1 MRPEGVVESDES
13 VKRFYSILQ
22 STYSEITAELNQAD
36 LSNPSRRRTQQKQ
49 IEQIIAR
56 ADQNIRDW
64 ISIEVPSQYEQG
76 MFDTLSD
83 LNRRGDEVNIKT
95 SFATFHEQAIQAIA
109 EDMYANAS
117 EGLSGVSRSVSR
129 VVSAS
134 ARESVLEQIAKGSI
148 KGDSLQKL
156 KKSVAGILE
165 SEGLSAITDKRGRS
179 WDLLRYAEMLSRTK
193 LTQAHNSGVANRM
206 VESGY
211 DLVIVSNHSGSCRL
225 CAPFEGKVL
234 SVSGRQ
240 RGYISVKEAERNGL
254 FHPNCC
260 HVFSPYHQTFLD
272 QAVGW
277 DAELQKYRPFRD
289 LQKDIIAR
297 NVDLLKAFAKNAK
310 WGEMMAD
317 SVVGNAFEVKMADSK
332 RERVVAINGFEQQV
346 MEKRGLKIDAFSHR
360 TRAGQYTPTYNEM
373 KINLAE
379 LERAEKRFDKTR
391 ADKTFFHEF
400 GHFLD
405 YQFNDG
411 IKTDSGRVIPRRLIN
426 GEEARKAISEAREFI
441 VRERASATIDSLA
454 KDGTKFEADQSRE
467 QLVDRLV
474 LGDKIKTDDGK
485 SYIAFS
491 AHHRKYLRQN
501 EEVFAEAYAIYRT
514 DPNRLKENASKL
526 FDLFEKLKGQQ

>member
-1 MRPEGVVESDES
+1 MRPDGVVESDAS

-22 STYSEITAELNQAD
+22 SAYSEITAELSQAD
-36 LSNPSRRRTQQKQ
+36 LTNPSRRRSQQKQ
-49 IEQIIAR
+49 IEQIISR
-56 ADQNIRDW
+56 ADQNIKDW

-83 LNRRGDEVNIKT
+83 LNKRGDEVAIKQ

-109 EDMYANAS
+109 QDMYANAS

-148 KGDSLQKL
+148 KGDSMRKI

-240 RGYISVKEAERNGL
+240 RGYISVNEAERNGL
-254 FHPNCC
+254 FHPNCR

-277 DAELQKYRPFRD
+277 DAQLQKYRPFKD

-297 NVDLLKAFAKNAK
+297 NVDLLTAFAKGAK

-317 SVVGNAFEVKMADSK
+317 SVVGNAFEVKLADSK
-332 RERVVAINGFEQQV
+332 RERTFSVNGFEQQI
-346 MEKRGLKIDAFSHR
+346 MEKRGLKFESFSSR
-360 TRAGQYTPTYNEM
+360 TRAGQYAPSDNQM
-373 KINLAE
+373 KINLLE
-379 LERAEKRFDKTR
+379 LEKAEKRFDKAR
-391 ADKTFFHEF
+391 AEKTFFHEF

-405 YQFNDG
+405 YQFKDG
-411 IKTDSGRVIPRRLIN
+411 IKTDSGRVIAKRLIYDD
-426 GEEARKAISEAREFI
+426 EAKTAISEARDFV
-441 VRERASATIDSLA
+441 VRERAGQTIDSLV
-454 KDGTKFEADQSRE
+454 KEGTKFKDTNDRE
-467 QLVDRLV
+467 ELVNRL
-474 LGDKIKTDDGK
+474 LRGDKITTEDGK
-485 SYIAFS
+485 SYVSFS
-491 AHHRKYLRQN
+491 THHRKYLRQS
-501 EEVFAEAYAIYRT
+501 EEVFAEAYGIYRT
-514 DPNRLKENASKL
+514 DPNKLKDNAIKL
-526 FDLFEKLKGQQ
+526 FEFFEKMKGQ